1 MALDAAA
8 EVESLYKPVY
18 EGDGKQIQLL
28 DQVASRTEDGQWEDT
43 EKNRLLDRMLL
54 SQLLDE
60 LPEKDR
66 LLIRMRY
73 YETQTQIARQMGIS
87 QVQVSRMEKRILIRM
102 RERSGAR

>member
-1 MALDAAA
+1 
-8 EVESLYKPVY
+8 
-18 EGDGKQIQLL
+18 
-28 DQVASRTEDGQWEDT
+28 
-43 EKNRLLDRMLL
+43 MLL

-73 YETQTQIARQMGIS
+73 YEDKTQTQIARQMGIS